1 MPRRKE
7 LIDQISGAVVDR
19 CSNVWSE
26 LKGAKLFITGG
37 TGFYGS
43 WLLESVVA
51 ANDQLSLGASAVV
64 LSRNPESF
72 LEKKPHLRG
81 RKDLAFIAGD
91 VRNFEFPAGRF
102 SHVIHAATEASARLN
117 RENPLL
123 MIDTIVEGTRRALDF
138 AARCG
143 ARHFLNTSSGAV
155 YGDIPAEVGPVPE
168 TFMGGPDTGNPK
180 WAYGEGKRLSEL
192 LCSIYADQHGIA
204 AKNVRCFATIGPGL
218 PLDTHFAIGN
228 FIADAL
234 AGREITIQGDGSAV
248 RSYIDIADLTVW
260 LWHVLV
266 FGKSK
271 EAYNV
276 GSEQG
281 YSIREI
287 AYKVRDVLAPDLE
300 VRVLGKPLPNQLASS
315 YVPSTAKARENLGLT
330 LGIPT
335 DESIRSTA
343 ECSSVTG
350 GNAFQL

>member
-1 MPRRKE
+1 MN
-7 LIDQISGAVVDR
+7 IVSR
-19 CSNVWSE
+19 CSRLWSE
-26 LKGAKLFITGG
+26 LACAQLFITGG

-43 WLLESVVA
+43 WLVESLVA

-64 LSRNPESF
+64 LTRNPESF
-72 LEKKPHLRG
+72 LQKRPHLRG
-81 RKDLAFIAGD
+81 RKDLTFIAGD
-91 VRNFEFPAGRF
+91 VRNFEFPAGKF

-117 RENPLL
+117 REDPLL
-123 MIDTIVEGTRRALDF
+123 MIDTIVDGTRRALDF
-138 AARCG
+138 AVHCG

-155 YGDIPAEVGPVPE
+155 YGDIPADLGPVPE
-168 TFMGGPDTGNPK
+168 NFMGGPDVSNPK
-180 WAYGEGKRLSEL
+180 WTYGEGKRLSEL
-192 LCSIYADQHGIA
+192 LCSIYADQHGID
-204 AKNVRCFATIGPGL
+204 AKTVRCFATIGPGL

-287 AYKVRDVLAPDLE
+287 ACKVRDVLAPDLE
-300 VRVLGKPLPNQLASS
+300 VKVLGKPLPNQLASS

-330 LGIPT
+330 LGVPIE
-335 DESIRSTA
+335 ESIRSTA
-343 ECSSVTG
+343 AWAGAVG
-350 GNAFQL
+350 